1 MKIVIPAMGSR
12 GDVQPYLNLSQG
24 LQAAGHDV
32 TVATNP
38 SLLSLT
44 VEHGVKGA
52 PVGPPIDMGEVG
64 ARLMAQSFNNMWIGM
79 IRVMQF
85 GAKLIQEA
93 YPDVLEAC
101 HGADLVIS
109 TDTTSGIAEAENLS
123 IPWISVTLQPGRIP
137 MAPESPT
144 IFQRTVWPMLG
155 KLLIAPTNRFR
166 KRVGAPPAKDIS
178 SIMSRRLIL
187 LPVSRHVAPP
197 DSRWPSHI
205 QQSGYWFSR
214 GESEWS
220 PPDDLLE
227 FLGAG
232 ERPVAVS
239 LGVMSMSGKQ
249 AHAGARIVLQALR
262 ERKMR
267 AVIQGWDQALQSED
281 LSPNI
286 FHAGSMPHDWLFK
299 RVGAVVH
306 HGGFGTT
313 AAVLRSGVPG
323 IVVPHVIDQFYWGQR
338 VNELGVGPRYISRGK
353 LDVKNL
359 GHALLQASSDT
370 SMRKKA
376 AELGEAIRA
385 EPDGV
390 NAAVRSIEEFW
401 IKSQVSGNK

>member
-44 VEHGVKGA
+44 VEHGIKGS
-52 PVGPPIDMGEVG
+52 PVGPSIDMGEVG

-101 HGADLVIS
+101 RGADLVIT

-137 MAPESPT
+137 VAQESST
-144 IFQRTVWPMLG
+144 ILQRTVWPVLG

-178 SIMSRRLIL
+178 SIMSGRLIL

-197 DSRWPSHI
+197 DSRWPNHI
-205 QQSGYWFSR
+205 QQSGFWFSQ
-214 GESEWS
+214 GEAEWS

-227 FLGAG
+227 FIGSG

-249 AHAGARIVLQALR
+249 ARASAQIVLKALR
-262 ERKMR
+262 ESKMR
-267 AVIQGWDQALQSED
+267 AVIQGWDQALQSEE

-286 FHAGSMPHDWLFK
+286 YHAGSMPHGWLFE
-299 RVGAVVH
+299 RVGTVVH

-338 VNELGVGPRYISRGK
+338 VSDLGVGPRYISRGK
-353 LDVKNL
+353 LNVQNL
-359 GHALLQASSDT
+359 SQALSQASSDT

-390 NAAVRSIEEFW
+390 KAAVRSIEEFCG
-401 IKSQVSGNK
+401 KSLAER

>member
-44 VEHGVKGA
+44 VEHGVKGV

-79 IRVMQF
+79 IRVTQF

-101 HGADLVIS
+101 RGADLVIT

-144 IFQRTVWPMLG
+144 IFQRMVWPMLG
-155 KLLIAPTNRFR
+155 KLLIAPTNSFR

-178 SIMSRRLIL
+178 SIMSRRLVL

-197 DSRWPSHI
+197 DPRWPSHI
-205 QQSGYWFSR
+205 QQSGYWFP
-214 GESEWS
+214 GGKSEWS

-239 LGVMSMSGKQ
+239 LGVMSLSGKQ
-249 AHAGARIVLQALR
+249 ARSGAQIVLQALR
-262 ERKMR
+262 ERKLR
-267 AVIQGWDQALQSED
+267 AVIQGWDQALQSDD

-286 FHAGSMPHDWLFK
+286 YHAGSIPHGWLFE
-299 RVGAVVH
+299 RVDTVVH

-338 VNELGVGPRYISRGK
+338 VNELGVGPKYISRGK
-353 LDVKNL
+353 LNVQNL
-359 GHALLQASSDT
+359 GQALLQAFSDT
-370 SMRKKA
+370 SMRQTA
-376 AELGEAIRA
+376 FDLGEAIRA

-390 NAAVRSIEEFW
+390 NAAIRFIEEFW
-401 IKSQVSGNK
+401 IKSQGERQ

>member
-38 SLLSLT
+38 SLLTLT
-44 VEHGVKGA
+44 GEHGIKGS
-52 PVGPPIDMGEVG
+52 PVGPSIDMGEVG

-101 HGADLVIS
+101 RGADLVIT

-137 MAPESPT
+137 VAQESST
-144 IFQRTVWPMLG
+144 ILQRTVWPVLG

-178 SIMSRRLIL
+178 SIMSGRLIL

-197 DSRWPSHI
+197 DSRWPNHI
-205 QQSGYWFSR
+205 QQSGFWFSQ
-214 GESEWS
+214 GEAEWS

-227 FLGAG
+227 FIGSG

-249 AHAGARIVLQALR
+249 ARASAQIVLKALR
-262 ERKMR
+262 ESKMR
-267 AVIQGWDQALQSED
+267 AVIQGWDQALQSEE

-286 FHAGSMPHDWLFK
+286 YHAGSMPHGWLFE
-299 RVGAVVH
+299 RVGTVVH

-338 VNELGVGPRYISRGK
+338 VSDLGVGPRYISRGK
-353 LDVKNL
+353 LNVQNL
-359 GHALLQASSDT
+359 SQALSQASSDT

-390 NAAVRSIEEFW
+390 KAAVRSIEEFCG
-401 IKSQVSGNK
+401 KSLAER

>member
-1 MKIVIPAMGSR
+1 LKIVIPAMGSR

-32 TVATNP
+32 IVATNP

-44 VEHGVKGA
+44 VEHGVKGI
-52 PVGPPIDMGEVG
+52 PVGPMIDMGEVG

-101 HGADLVIS
+101 RGADLVIT

-137 MAPESPT
+137 MTQESPT
-144 IFQRTVWPMLG
+144 IFQRTVWPILG
-155 KLLIAPTNRFR
+155 KLLIAPTNSFR

-178 SIMSRRLIL
+178 SIMSRHMIL
-187 LPVSRHVAPP
+187 LPVSPHVAPP

-214 GESEWS
+214 GASEWS

-232 ERPVAVS
+232 ERPVAIS
-239 LGVMSMSGKQ
+239 LGVMSLSGKQ
-249 AHAGARIVLQALR
+249 ARYGAQIVLQALQ
-262 ERKMR
+262 ERKLR
-267 AVIQGWDQALQSED
+267 AVIQGWNQVLKSED

-286 FHAGSMPHDWLFK
+286 YHAGSMPHGWLFE

-323 IVVPHVIDQFYWGQR
+323 IVIPHVIDQFYWGQR
-338 VNELGVGPRYISRGK
+338 VTELGVGPKYISRGK
-353 LDVKNL
+353 LNAQNL
-359 GHALLQASSDT
+359 GQALLQACSDT
-370 SMRKKA
+370 SMRQKA
-376 AELGEAIRA
+376 FGLGEAIRA

-390 NAAVRSIEEFW
+390 NAAVRSIEEFS
-401 IKSQVSGNK
+401 IKSQGER